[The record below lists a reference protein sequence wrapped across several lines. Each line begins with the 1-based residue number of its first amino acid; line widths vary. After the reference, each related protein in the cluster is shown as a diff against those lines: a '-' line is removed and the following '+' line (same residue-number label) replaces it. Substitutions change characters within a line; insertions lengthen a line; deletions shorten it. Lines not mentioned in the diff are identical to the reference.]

1 MTPDFWEL
9 QFKINHHRT
18 FVNMTYLVYILT
30 LGGTVSAVVISEP
43 VVVAVIFSVTGFIE
57 GL

>member
-1 MTPDFWEL
+1 
-9 QFKINHHRT
+9 
-18 FVNMTYLVYILT
+18 MTYLVHILT
-30 LGGTVSAVVISEP
+30 LGGTVSVVVISDP